1 MWGRCV
7 TFAKEIGRPMAQG
20 DQVKNGKA
28 FEYAIAKVYQEYIS
42 QQGRQAVLVENEA
55 CLQAKRLCHSYY
67 FHFVE

>member
-1 MWGRCV
+1 M
-7 TFAKEIGRPMAQG
+7 PQG

-55 CLQAKRLCHSYY
+55 CLQAKRNLTMPQRKRLTR
-67 FHFVE
+67 